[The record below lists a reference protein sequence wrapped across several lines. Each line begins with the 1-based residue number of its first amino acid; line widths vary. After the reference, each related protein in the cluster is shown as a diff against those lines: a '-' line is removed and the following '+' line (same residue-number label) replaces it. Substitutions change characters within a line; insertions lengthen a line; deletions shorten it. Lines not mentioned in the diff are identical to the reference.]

1 MSGCT
6 VRYTVRHPLEL
17 MLSDQQNVV
26 IDEHVLIK
34 NVLGTV
40 KVVYIRKFNRDLD
53 IAIAK

>member
-1 MSGCT
+1 
-6 VRYTVRHPLEL
+6 